1 MISFSPTEEQE
12 VVRDTL
18 RDFASSVLRPAARDC
33 DEAGSLD
40 EDVVAKAWE
49 LGLVATQIPE
59 AFGGAGEPRS
69 PVTNALVLE
78 ELAVGDAALALAVT
92 APASFAFPIVDLG
105 SDEQRRRYLPQL
117 CGSAFHAASLAV
129 MEPSPVF
136 DPSVL
141 RTKAEPK
148 GDRFVLSGRK
158 CFVPLAD
165 RASHFL
171 VLARGPQVNEGRPGE
186 GPAGLDAFIVPR
198 DAAGLSIE
206 GPEKNLGLRGLPTG
220 SLVLERVEVPV
231 EDRLGGPAGC
241 DVRRVLDLSR
251 TALAALQVG
260 LSRAVLEYAV
270 PYAKERRAFG
280 QAIAQKQAIAF
291 ALADMRIETDAARW
305 LTWKAASQLEQGQGA
320 SRSAWFA
327 WTYAAQHAMRIA
339 DDGVQVL
346 GGHGFIREHPVEMW
360 YRHAR
365 TLGVLEGVGCV

>member
-18 RDFASSVLRPAARDC
+18 RDFASSVLRPAARPC

-40 EDVVAKAWE
+40 DEVVAKAWE

-59 AFGGAGEPRS
+59 AFGGGGEPRS
-69 PVTNALVLE
+69 PVTDALVLE

-92 APASFAFPIVDLG
+92 TPAGFAFPIVDLG
-105 SDEQRRRYLPQL
+105 SEEQKRRYLPL
-117 CGSAFHAASLAV
+117 FCGSRFHAASLAV
-129 MEPSPVF
+129 MEPSPAF
-136 DPSVL
+136 DPSAL

-171 VLARGPQVNEGRPGE
+171 VLARGARPGE
-186 GPAGLDAFIVPR
+186 GLAGLDAFIVPR
-198 DAAGLSIE
+198 DAAGLSVE
-206 GPEKNLGLRGLPTG
+206 GPERNLGLRGLPTA
-220 SLVLERVEVPV
+220 SLVLERVEVPAG
-231 EDRLGGPAGC
+231 DRLGGPEGC
-241 DVRRVLDLSR
+241 DVRRILDLSR

-270 PYAKERRAFG
+270 PYAKDRRAFG

-305 LTWKAASQLEQGQGA
+305 LVWKAASHLEQGQAGA

-327 WTYAAQHAMRIA
+327 WTYAAQHALRIA